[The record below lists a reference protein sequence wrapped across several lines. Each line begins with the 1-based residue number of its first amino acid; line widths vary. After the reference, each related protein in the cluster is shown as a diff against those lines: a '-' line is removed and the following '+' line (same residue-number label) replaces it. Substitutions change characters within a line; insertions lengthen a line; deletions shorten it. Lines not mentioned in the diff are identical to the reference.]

1 MPGAQVPLVLFPR
14 YTGLSGATKFKTA
27 ALDVNDYAN
36 AAVNL
41 WRGKFLTGTTF
52 FRSTFEESTDQINWT
67 VCGGTTASFDPGED
81 AEAQVVAH
89 LQKRWFRLVLELTGT
104 SPGVTCWAVGALE
117 RR

>member
-36 AAVNL
+36 AAVNI
-41 WRGKFLTGTTF
+41 WRGKLLTGTF
-52 FRSTFEESTDQINWT
+52 FGFTFEESTDQINWT
-67 VCGGTTASFDPGED
+67 VCGGTTAIDPGENT
-81 AEAQVVAH
+81 EAQVVAH
-89 LQKRWFRLVLELTGT
+89 LQKRWFRLVIDLTGT
-104 SPGVTCWAVGALE
+104 NPGGTCWAVGALE